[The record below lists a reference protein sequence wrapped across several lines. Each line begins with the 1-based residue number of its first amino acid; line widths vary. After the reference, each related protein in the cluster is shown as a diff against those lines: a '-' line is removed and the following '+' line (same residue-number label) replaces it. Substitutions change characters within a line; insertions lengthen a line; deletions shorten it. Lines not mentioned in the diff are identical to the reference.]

1 MSSLHTNMIIHRIN
15 EGGSPKE
22 ETIIVEWPPN
32 STTVCFSTWNVIPT
46 CEEMMD
52 CAKHWI

>member
-1 MSSLHTNMIIHRIN
+1 MIIHRIN